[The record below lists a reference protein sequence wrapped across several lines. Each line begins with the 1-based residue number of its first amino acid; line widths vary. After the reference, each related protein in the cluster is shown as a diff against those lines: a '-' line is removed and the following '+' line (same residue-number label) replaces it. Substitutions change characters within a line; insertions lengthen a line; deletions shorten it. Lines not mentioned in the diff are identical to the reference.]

1 MIHFFLAVVALT
13 LRRKLIS
20 SIPVSYIQFLLSGD
34 YPQGGRMIYVKL
46 TWVSL
51 DAALLMVSSLFVI
64 HPSWIVWHNCTF
76 DHITAAYE
84 FSFVV
89 DKNYIILWQ
98 SGSLAKNPIL
108 LYTKPPTPLWGKF
121 GSEYVTPSFNPG
133 VLLYIYVGAWPLW
146 WQQWENISDLKEQGL
161 SHEEIY
167 NVWCDRLANQAQSNG
182 DPTMPDPSVSPAEKW
197 ALYTN
202 HPTDHKIIGN
212 LSSVVPESLAYP
224 DTLTFI
230 CNKHNLTA
238 HSIHLVNTLALGK
251 YLGTLKV
258 FERASTVKLIHGW
271 APSLSTL
278 CRQGRAPSSLCPR
291 CHTTVE
297 VPDHVIKCPQSDA
310 IGKWLHLL
318 NSTIESLCQA
328 NTLTLLLNTFQYKL
342 SLLLDLPHPVFDR
355 SPSITTLP
363 NCLITAIQHQNL
375 LGWNL
380 MLGGF
385 TSKFWL

>member
-1 MIHFFLAVVALT
+1 MLEAVAKILRCSVHYIPANPLRWTSLMQSFVSTFLHLKFIIQTESVTMIHFFLAVVALT
-13 LRRKLIS
+13 LRRKLKS

-146 WQQWENISDLKEQGL
+146 
-161 SHEEIY
+161 
-167 NVWCDRLANQAQSNG
+167 
-182 DPTMPDPSVSPAEKW
+182 
-197 ALYTN
+197 
-202 HPTDHKIIGN
+202 
-212 LSSVVPESLAYP
+212 
-224 DTLTFI
+224 
-230 CNKHNLTA
+230 
-238 HSIHLVNTLALGK
+238 
-251 YLGTLKV
+251 
-258 FERASTVKLIHGW
+258 
-271 APSLSTL
+271 
-278 CRQGRAPSSLCPR
+278 
-291 CHTTVE
+291 
-297 VPDHVIKCPQSDA
+297 
-310 IGKWLHLL
+310 
-318 NSTIESLCQA
+318 
-328 NTLTLLLNTFQYKL
+328 
-342 SLLLDLPHPVFDR
+342 
-355 SPSITTLP
+355 
-363 NCLITAIQHQNL
+363 
-375 LGWNL
+375 
-380 MLGGF
+380 
-385 TSKFWL
+385 